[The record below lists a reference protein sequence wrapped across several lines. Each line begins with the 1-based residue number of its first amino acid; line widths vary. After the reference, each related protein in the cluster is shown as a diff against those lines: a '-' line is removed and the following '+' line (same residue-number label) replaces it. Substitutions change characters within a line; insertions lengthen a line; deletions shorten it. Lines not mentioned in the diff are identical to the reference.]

1 MKITLDTSDDKEL
14 RGQVR
19 VLINEHLLTITRE
32 EIREA
37 VAHTVESMCKPDA
50 LKELVRGYNVTDI
63 IRQEARAAVTA
74 RLEQVFK

>member
-19 VLINEHLLTITRE
+19 ALINEHLLAITRE
-32 EIREA
+32 ELRTMISQA
-37 VAHTVESMCKPDA
+37 AA
-50 LKELVRGYNVTDI
+50 LVCTPEVLRAFVQEYNVPEI